1 MGVSWIKREFTD
13 VGLTQYPVAQVLRA
27 LQGRL
32 GDSGN
37 PAVLD
42 APTPELPAG
51 TGVDTGGR
59 EHAGAREAGPAVPR
73 PADGS
78 AIRARTGAPVPD
90 DERAVLMAL
99 FESTDGPN
107 WTYHP
112 RGAWTSSW
120 DSDEP
125 VGLWYGITT
134 NRTGHVTHIV
144 LPDMD
149 GLQGPIPPDL
159 GQLANLQTLDLR
171 YYHLSGPIPPDLGQ
185 LTNLEFLYLRG
196 NNLSGRIPP
205 QLWHF
210 RRSSSAFFTADYSK
224 VAW

>member
-1 MGVSWIKREFTD
+1 MGVSWVKREFTD
-13 VGLTQYPVAQVLRA
+13 VGLTQYPVGQALRT

-59 EHAGAREAGPAVPR
+59 EHTGAREAGPAAPR

-107 WTYHP
+107 WRNHP
-112 RGAWTSSW
+112 RFGEGAWSW

-134 NRTGHVTHIV
+134 DRTGHVTHIV
-144 LPDMD
+144 LRDI
-149 GLQGPIPPDL
+149 GL
-159 GQLANLQTLDLR
+159 R
-171 YYHLSGPIPPDLGQ
+171 GPIPPDLGQ
-185 LTNLEFLYLRG
+185 LTNLQSPYLWG

-224 VAW
+224 IAW